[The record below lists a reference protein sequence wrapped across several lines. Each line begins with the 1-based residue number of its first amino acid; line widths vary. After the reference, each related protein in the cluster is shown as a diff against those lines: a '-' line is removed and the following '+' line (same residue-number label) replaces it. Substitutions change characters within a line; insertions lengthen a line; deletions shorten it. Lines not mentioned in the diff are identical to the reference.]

1 MERPMQVEIWSDVV
15 CPFCY
20 VGKRRFEAALAA
32 FPHRDAVEVTWRSF
46 ELDPDAP
53 PSAPGGLV
61 DRLARKYGVPREQA
75 AAMNANAVAM
85 AAAEGIDFRV
95 DDAQPGNTLDAHRLI
110 HHAAANGLQGAAKER
125 LLRAYFSEGRAIGD
139 RETLV
144 ELASEVGLDADGVR
158 AMLASEAHV
167 DGVRAD
173 EHEAARFGI
182 QGVPFFVVDR
192 AFGVSGAQPVEL
204 FTQLLEHAWAE
215 SLASRAATGTEPA
228 PEEGAPAPGRDA

>member
-1 MERPMQVEIWSDVV
+1 MQVEIWSDVV

-32 FPHRDAVEVTWRSF
+32 FPQRDAVSVTWRSF

-53 PSAPGGLV
+53 RSVAGGLTEL
-61 DRLARKYGVPREQA
+61 LAGKYGIPRAQA
-75 AAMNANAVAM
+75 VAMNERVVAM
-85 AAAEGIDFRV
+85 AAAEGVAFRL

-110 HHAAANGLQGAAKER
+110 HHAAAHGLQDAAKER

-139 RETLV
+139 REALV
-144 ELASEVGLDADGVR
+144 DLGAELGLDADGVR

-167 DGVRAD
+167 ADVRAD
-173 EHEAARFGI
+173 EREAARLGI

-192 AFGVSGAQPVEL
+192 AFGVSGAQPVEV

-215 SLASRAATGTEPA
+215 AHAAA
-228 PEEGAPAPGRDA
+228 PVAGA

>member
-1 MERPMQVEIWSDVV
+1 MQVEIWSDVV

-53 PSAPGGLV
+53 RSVAGGLIEL
-61 DRLARKYGVPREQA
+61 LAGKYGIPRAQA
-75 AAMNANAVAM
+75 AEMNERVVAM
-85 AAAEGIDFRV
+85 AAAEGVAFRL

-110 HHAAANGLQGAAKER
+110 HHAAAHGLQEAAKER
-125 LLRAYFSEGRAIGD
+125 LLRAYFSEGRPIGD
-139 RETLV
+139 REALV
-144 ELASEVGLDADGVR
+144 EMAAELGLDADGVR

-167 DGVRAD
+167 ADVRAD
-173 EHEAARFGI
+173 ERQAARFGI

-192 AFGVSGAQPVEL
+192 AFGVSGAQPVAV
-204 FTQLLEHAWAE
+204 FTQLLERAWAAGRGPG
-215 SLASRAATGTEPA
+215 SAADEGDPA
-228 PEEGAPAPGRDA
+228 PRSEA